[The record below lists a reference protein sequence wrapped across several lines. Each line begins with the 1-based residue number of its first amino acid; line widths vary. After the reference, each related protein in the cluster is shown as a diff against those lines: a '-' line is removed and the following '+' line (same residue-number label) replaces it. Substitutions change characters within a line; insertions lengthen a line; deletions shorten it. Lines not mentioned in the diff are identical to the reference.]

1 MMNLEHPLMPLM
13 LIFVLIFIG
22 IPIVGLLTFVFSAL
36 TGTL

>member
-1 MMNLEHPLMPLM
+1 MNLDHSLIPFM

-36 TGTL
+36 AGAL

>member
-1 MMNLEHPLMPLM
+1 MNLDHPLMP
-13 LIFVLIFIG
+13 FVLIFIG